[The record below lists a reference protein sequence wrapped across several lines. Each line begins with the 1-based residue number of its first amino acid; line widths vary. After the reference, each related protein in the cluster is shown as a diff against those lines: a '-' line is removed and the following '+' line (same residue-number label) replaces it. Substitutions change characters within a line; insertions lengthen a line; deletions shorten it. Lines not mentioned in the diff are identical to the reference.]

1 MVDIIGLSKIRA
13 VINDSLY
20 GSIPVNE
27 IEYNIIQTPVFNRLH
42 NIRQLGP
49 TYLIYPGAKHSRF
62 EHSLGVMHLASKMLE
77 NILSTLAYD
86 EFVKLFNNR
95 TREFI
100 FLLFREGVFSE
111 LRYLNIHDVLKA
123 FLVQSI
129 RLAGLLHD
137 LGHYPYSHVVEEGI
151 GKRGLHEKI
160 THELILSWKELREI
174 LLPLTYELN
183 GSKVTGITPEH
194 VVAILMNSFH
204 RRRLLSESKSYI
216 PLLDSQGYNLL
227 HKVISGVFD
236 ADRLDYLRR
245 DALHTGVVYGIVDID
260 RIIDSMH
267 VVRDKDSFL
276 IYYDLKALPAL
287 EDMLSSRIKM
297 YKLVY
302 YHHKNVLLAEIT
314 RRMIYEAIRLSDQK
328 KDHRYKR
335 MLVDDIVNTLISYPW
350 KVTDNLLIDIAEYL
364 LNNAT
369 RHSKAYY
376 YAEAFLNRQLL
387 PMTIFK
393 REEDLY
399 HFIATILNG
408 NIKLSKYRL
417 LINNLVKDINKLE
430 DYIHKESNG
439 EIELLT
445 ASIKYH
451 GVSPKDILIKV
462 GDTLVNMSKLS
473 HYIKWLDK
481 YYTGYKHVY
490 MYIYTLDQEKMIK
503 YKRDPVERKKIV
515 NKVLKL
521 IRNFILNSLFDKLSM

>member
-1 MVDIIGLSKIRA
+1 MVDIIGLSKVRA
-13 VINDSLY
+13 VVNDSLY
-20 GSIPVNE
+20 GSIPINE

-62 EHSLGVMHLASKMLE
+62 EHSLGVMHLASKILD
-77 NILSTLAYD
+77 NILSSLVYD
-86 EFVKLFNNR
+86 EFIELFNNR
-95 TREFI
+95 SREHI
-100 FLLFREGVFSE
+100 FLLFRKGVFSD
-111 LRYLNIHDVLKA
+111 LQYLNIHDVLKA
-123 FLVQSI
+123 FLIQSI

-137 LGHYPYSHVVEEGI
+137 LGHYPYSHVLEEAL

-160 THELILSWKELREI
+160 THKLILSWKELRKI
-174 LLPLTYELN
+174 LSSLTYELN

-194 VVAILMNSFH
+194 IVAILMDSF
-204 RRRLLSESKSYI
+204 RRKQLLLESKSYI
-216 PLLDSQGYNLL
+216 PLLNSHGYNLL
-227 HKVISGVFD
+227 HKIISGVFD

-260 RIIDSMH
+260 RIIDNMH
-267 VVRDKDSFL
+267 AVRNKDSFL

-314 RRMIYEAIRLSDQK
+314 RRMIYEAMNLSGKK
-328 KDHRYKR
+328 KDYSYKR
-335 MLVDDIVNTLISYPW
+335 ILVDDIVNTLLSSPW
-350 KVTDNLLIDIAEYL
+350 KVTDDLLTDIAEYL
-364 LNNAT
+364 LNNAD
-369 RHSKAYY
+369 RYSKAYY

-387 PMTIFK
+387 PITLFK

-399 HFIATILNG
+399 HFISTILNG
-408 NIKLSKYRL
+408 NIELSKYRL
-417 LINNLVKDINKLE
+417 LINNLAKNLDELE
-430 DYIHKESNG
+430 DYIHKKNNG
-439 EIELLT
+439 EVELLT

-462 GDTLVNMSKLS
+462 GDTLHNISELS
-473 HYIKWLDK
+473 HYIKWLDM

-490 MYIYTLDQEKMIK
+490 MYIYTLDREKMII
-503 YKRDPVERKKIV
+503 YKRDLMKRRKVI
-515 NKVLKL
+515 NEVLEL
-521 IRNFILNSLFDKLSM
+521 IRNFILSKYFIRP